1 MSFDTSRRGGTIIV
15 RADGRIDSRNA
26 GELEACLP
34 SADETRSNILIDLQ
48 GVDSMSSAG
57 LRVLLQALKER
68 QAAGLRLSC
77 CGVQPAIRQVF
88 DITGLST
95 HLDLHDSQDAYF
107 ARAVQVAKE
116 VSEPASVQQRNKEAV
131 LQFLMAIQF
140 QQFAELSAVT
150 FDGMTTT
157 HAPSLDTQRG
167 GHEFSS
173 AAEYSDYLKQLN
185 ATKDME
191 FVILSIIAEGD
202 MVAVHNISTHTYADG
217 RSMTTPFMSFY
228 RLRDGKIVEASHV
241 YDRLHEQSQ
250 LS

>member
-1 MSFDTSRRGGTIIV
+1 MSLHTSRRGGTVIV
-15 RADGRIDSRNA
+15 RAEGRIDSRNA
-26 GELEACLP
+26 GEFEACLP
-34 SADETRSNILIDLQ
+34 AADDARSNILIDLQ
-48 GVDSMSSAG
+48 DVDYMSSAG
-57 LRVLLQALKER
+57 LRVLLAALKAR
-68 QAAGLRLSC
+68 RAAGRRLSC
-77 CGVQPAIRQVF
+77 CGVQPTLRQVF
-88 DITGLST
+88 DISGLST
-95 HLDLHDSQDAYF
+95 HLDLHASQDAYF

-116 VSEPASVQQRNKEAV
+116 VPEPASLQQRNKEAV

-157 HAPSLDTQRG
+157 HAPSLNAQRG

-185 ATKDME
+185 ATKDIE
-191 FVILSIIAEGD
+191 IVIESMIAEGD

-217 RSMTTPFMSFY
+217 RSMTTPYMSFY

>member
-1 MSFDTSRRGGTIIV
+1 MSFDTSRRGGTVIV
-15 RADGRIDSRNA
+15 RAEGRIDSRNA
-26 GELEACLP
+26 GDFAACLP
-34 SADETRSNILIDLQ
+34 AADDARSNILIDLQ
-48 GVDSMSSAG
+48 DVDYMSSAG
-57 LRVLLQALKER
+57 LRVLLTALKARRAVGR
-68 QAAGLRLSC
+68 QLSC
-77 CGVQPAIRQVF
+77 CGVHPSIRQVF
-88 DITGLST
+88 DISGLST
-95 HLDLHDSQDAYF
+95 HFELHDSQDAYF

-116 VSEPASVQQRNKEAV
+116 VPEPASLQQRNKEAV

-157 HAPSLDTQRG
+157 HAPSLEAQRG
-167 GHEFSS
+167 GHAFAS

-202 MVAVHNISTHTYADG
+202 MVAVHNLSTHTYADG